1 MLNTSVIMPVY
12 NAGEILRQAI
22 DSVLRQTDPSWEL
35 ICVDDGTKDRRTLE
49 ILDEYA
55 SRDDRIRIVHREN
68 GGLFS
73 AVQCGES
80 FARGEFIARIDQD
93 DLFHPELLR
102 YCHRLCTEHSL
113 DFLSFRYTRWNGVS
127 EPDWDS
133 VALDEAV
140 SVRVWDGASEFA
152 RPDEY
157 CTALTHVH
165 VDSWSHYLRRELA
178 QRAVLTNTTY
188 LTSIFRRLHLAKRW
202 ASVLVPIYFYNTGV
216 DSSMTHRPFALR
228 LLVNQ
233 RADYQAL
240 IAFYRSSER
249 ASDPRGEWKTVCQCF
264 ILNQLKIFFNH
275 QRRCRAKGLISPDAY
290 ETWMREFATALKEIF
305 CDREVPLHWVRIRQ
319 LLCYLL
325 ILLRY
330 RILGRRE
337 NVRG

>member
-73 AVQCGES
+73 
-80 FARGEFIARIDQD
+80 
-93 DLFHPELLR
+93 
-102 YCHRLCTEHSL
+102 EHSL

-157 CTALTHVH
+157 CTALTHIH

-202 ASVLVPIYFYNTGV
+202 AAVLVPIYFYNTGV
-216 DSSMTHRPFALR
+216 DSSM
-228 LLVNQ
+228 
-233 RADYQAL
+233 
-240 IAFYRSSER
+240 
-249 ASDPRGEWKTVCQCF
+249 
-264 ILNQLKIFFNH
+264 
-275 QRRCRAKGLISPDAY
+275 
-290 ETWMREFATALKEIF
+290 
-305 CDREVPLHWVRIRQ
+305 
-319 LLCYLL
+319 
-325 ILLRY
+325 
-330 RILGRRE
+330 
-337 NVRG
+337 